1 MCKHV
6 ALVGVSIVEKLVI
19 FLVLKINLQIPCLTW
34 NKIIE
39 ALFTISKT
47 HNSLDLDHTL
57 KIHKILGSMIKL

>member
-6 ALVGVSIVEKLVI
+6 ALVGLSIIEELVI
-19 FLVLKINLQIPCLTW
+19 FLVLKINLRISCLTW

-39 ALFTISKT
+39 ALFTISKN
-47 HNSLDLDHTL
+47 HNGLDLDHAL